1 MVGFANSAYKVGRN
15 EANTEAGG
23 LSSSFHY
30 EDGMLSGGQGED
42 SDSYSEDS
50 EGPLPPPPSYT
61 STQDRYG
68 VAGDLL
74 GTSLTSLLIIIISD
88 LTSAR

>member
-23 LSSSFHY
+23 LSSSSFHY
-30 EDGMLSGGQGED
+30 EDNLLSGAQGED

-50 EGPLPPPPSYT
+50 ESPLPAAPIE
-61 STQDRYG
+61 DRY
-68 VAGDLL
+68 DD
-74 GTSLTSLLIIIISD
+74 TSSSSFSVLTFYVSD

>member
-30 EDGMLSGGQGED
+30 EDNMLSGGQAED

-50 EGPLPPPPSYT
+50 EGTETVYSNTIPE
-61 STQDRYG
+61 DRWDRL
-68 VAGDLL
+68 VSSDRK
-74 GTSLTSLLIIIISD
+74 LTIFISD

>member
-15 EANTEAGG
+15 DANAEAGG

-30 EDGMLSGGQGED
+30 EDNMLSGAQAED

-50 EGPLPPPPSYT
+50 EGPQPAA
-61 STQDRYG
+61 STQDR
-68 VAGDLL
+68 
-74 GTSLTSLLIIIISD
+74 
-88 LTSAR
+88 

>member
-30 EDGMLSGGQGED
+30 EDNMLSGGQAED

-50 EGPLPPPPSYT
+50 EGPHPTPP
-61 STQDRYG
+61 TQDRYVVPG
-68 VAGDLL
+68 
-74 GTSLTSLLIIIISD
+74 
-88 LTSAR
+88 

>member
-30 EDGMLSGGQGED
+30 EDNMFSGTPGED

-50 EGPLPPPPSYT
+50 EGPLPAPAT
-61 STQDRYG
+61 EDR
-68 VAGDLL
+68 
-74 GTSLTSLLIIIISD
+74 
-88 LTSAR
+88 

>member
-23 LSSSFHY
+23 LSSSYHY
-30 EDGMLSGGQGED
+30 EDNLVCGTQGED

-50 EGPLPPPPSYT
+50 EGPQPAA
-61 STQDRYG
+61 STQDR
-68 VAGDLL
+68 
-74 GTSLTSLLIIIISD
+74 
-88 LTSAR
+88 